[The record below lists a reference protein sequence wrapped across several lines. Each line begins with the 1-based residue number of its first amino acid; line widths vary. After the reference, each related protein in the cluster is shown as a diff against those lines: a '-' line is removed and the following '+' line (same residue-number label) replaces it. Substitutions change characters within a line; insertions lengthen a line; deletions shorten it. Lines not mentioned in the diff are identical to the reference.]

1 MGKPRLP
8 ELESTD
14 RHYVD
19 NTIRAR
25 LASPGIL
32 RYRPDRPRGARSL
45 VLALLFGAA
54 LIGALLWL
62 AGRM

>member
-1 MGKPRLP
+1 
-8 ELESTD
+8 
-14 RHYVD
+14 VD